1 MQSMGNWD
9 YGVIVT
15 ELQSMVGARFD
26 KFYIGTNSN
35 ENNSS
40 HKSNLLKLRKS
51 GAVNIIA
58 EAGRLHIVQQMPETL
73 ETPPQFAMVVRKW
86 LNNAILTKVEQIN
99 SDRLIS
105 FEFDAKEGKFY
116 LVFELFA
123 KGNTILLNKEK
134 KIVDVLK
141 REEYADRKLKQREP
155 YIAPPSKKDIENL
168 ATVDFKLAGNTV
180 SAIASVVNVP
190 PLYVE
195 EAVSR
200 TNCSPNVSE
209 LSESDKTKIINELKR
224 IRQEYSPVVYLKDSK
239 PIAFAFTE
247 LKKYSEIEA
256 QKFNS
261 FSTCLE
267 YYYNNIVEDVTV
279 KTNSKP
285 TKVDKNTTRLEAQ
298 HKAAA
303 EYTQRDSE
311 TSKIANYLTTNYEFF
326 NEVLNITSQLIS
338 RKASET
344 EIEKHLIDLVK
355 KQKAEIETKVEIKVK
370 NGKIEITA

>member
-1 MQSMGNWD
+1 MGNWD
-9 YGVIVT
+9 YGAIVA
-15 ELQSMVGARFD
+15 ELQTLVGARFD
-26 KFYIGTNSN
+26 KFYICANNNEDKNSQ
-35 ENNSS
+35 
-40 HKSNLLKLRKS
+40 KSNLLKLRKN

-58 EAGRLHIVQQMPETL
+58 EAGRLHVVQQMPETM

-99 SDRLIS
+99 GDRIVS

-134 KIVDVLK
+134 KIIDVLK

-155 YIAPPSKKDIENL
+155 YATPPSKKDIENL
-168 ATVDFKLAGNTV
+168 AAIDFKPAGNTV

-200 TNCSPNVSE
+200 TKCSPNVSE
-209 LSESDKTKIINELKR
+209 LSENDKVKLISELKH
-224 IRQEYSPVVYLKDSK
+224 IRQEYSPVVYLENSK
-239 PIAFAFTE
+239 PLAFAFTE
-247 LKKYSEIEA
+247 LKKFSESEA
-256 QKFNS
+256 QKFDS

-267 YYYNNIVEDVTV
+267 YYYNNTTADITV

-285 TKVDKNTTRLEAQ
+285 AKVDKNTTRLEAQ
-298 HKAAA
+298 HKAVA

-311 TSKIANYLTTNYEFF
+311 TSKIADYLTANYEFF
-326 NEVLNITSQLIS
+326 DEVLNTTSQLIN
-338 RKASET
+338 RKANET
-344 EIEKHLIDLVK
+344 EIEKHLTDLVK
-355 KQKAEIETKVEIKVK
+355 RQGVKVEIKVK
-370 NGKIEITA
+370 NGKIEVTA